1 MSPQNKLRWLP
12 QDLYSFAAIVLLLLT
27 LALTSWFTSQHWISQ
42 RIGTQLEDLHQ
53 QAALLA
59 AAATRDLQQ
68 SRHQLK
74 SIARTLASLSST
86 RAFVAAPGNSTR
98 ASLQADLER
107 FDSGFGLD
115 GIWLLGPDRQPLL
128 PTPAGP
134 PPAEVSLALEQ
145 DPGLRH
151 FILEPER
158 RQATFYYA
166 TPVGAGKR
174 EAILLLRSAVG
185 GPARQAY
192 RVSLLVTDSQGL
204 ISLADDAGW
213 LQHVLRLPG
222 AGTTPAEREYP
233 RLPLVLSPLLPKV
246 LLLGDERTP
255 VLLVSHA
262 PEEGGY
268 QVHAMADA
276 SAAYRLAL
284 EQDRLATLITLGA
297 TGSLWGGLLTVLT
310 LKRNRRH
317 RLVMGRANN
326 ELVRLNRQLKQ
337 LATTDPLTDCPNRRA
352 AEARLQYELA
362 NLQLVM
368 GRANNELVRLNRQ
381 LKQLATTD
389 PLTDCPNRR
398 AAEARL
404 QYELANLQRYNHP
417 FCIVM
422 LDIDHFKHINDQ
434 HGHDTGDEVLR
445 HFARLSRKTIRDTD
459 ILARIGGEEF
469 LLILPKTDHQQ
480 GMHLAQRLLDTVAA
494 TPLYLADKTI
504 GFTFSGGLTEARKS
518 DGTNQLLVRAD
529 RALYR
534 AKDNGRC
541 RICSENL
548 VLDHS
553 VAVG

>member
-42 RIGTQLEDLHQ
+42 RISTQLEDLHQ

-174 EAILLLRSAVG
+174 EATLLLRSAVG
-185 GPARQAY
+185 DPARQAY

-222 AGTTPAEREYP
+222 AGTTPAEREHP

-276 SAAYRLAL
+276 GAAYRLAL

-317 RLVMGRANN
+317 R
-326 ELVRLNRQLKQ
+326 
-337 LATTDPLTDCPNRRA
+337 
-352 AEARLQYELA
+352 
-362 NLQLVM
+362 LVM